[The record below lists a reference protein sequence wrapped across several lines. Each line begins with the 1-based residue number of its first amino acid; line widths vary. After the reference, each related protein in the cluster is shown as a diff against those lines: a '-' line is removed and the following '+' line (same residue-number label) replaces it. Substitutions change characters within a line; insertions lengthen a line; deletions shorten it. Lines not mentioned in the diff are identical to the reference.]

1 MALQSVAP
9 VEAQTGTTPR
19 IKTTNTI
26 IANELAVENRDPQA
40 VNVDHKDAAKEIH
53 VMRGKTPDRKREL
66 LNAAYVAYLAGN
78 YDEAAQGYLG
88 VLADMPDNR
97 NALQGMA
104 AIAQRTGGLD
114 TAWQAW
120 LKVLAFYPDDPV
132 ATAALINLM
141 DEQNYAGN
149 AQVMGKLLQDH
160 PHAAYLYFALGN
172 LQASA
177 SRWAEARQS
186 FAEACRLDSDN
197 ADYIYNLAVSL
208 EHARDDKAALAYYSS
223 ALELARDRAV
233 NFDRSVVMARITAL
247 SENSAGH

>member
-1 MALQSVAP
+1 MLFRS
-9 VEAQTGTTPR
+9 
-19 IKTTNTI
+19 
-26 IANELAVENRDPQA
+26 
-40 VNVDHKDAAKEIH
+40 
-53 VMRGKTPDRKREL
+53 
-66 LNAAYVAYLAGN
+66 
-78 YDEAAQGYLG
+78 
-88 VLADMPDNR
+88 
-97 NALQGMA
+97 
-104 AIAQRTGGLD
+104 
-114 TAWQAW
+114 
-120 LKVLAFYPDDPV
+120 
-132 ATAALINLM
+132 
-141 DEQNYAGN
+141 
-149 AQVMGKLLQDH
+149 LLQDH

-208 EHARDDKAALAYYSS
+208 EHARDDKAALVYYSS